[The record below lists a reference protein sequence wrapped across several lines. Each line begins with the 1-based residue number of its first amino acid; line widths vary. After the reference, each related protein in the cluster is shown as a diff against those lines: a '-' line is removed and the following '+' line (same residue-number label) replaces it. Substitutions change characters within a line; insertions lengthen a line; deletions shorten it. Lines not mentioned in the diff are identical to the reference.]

1 MYIFSDRL
9 KTISFFTLSYFV
21 IFGIAAIRTQNFEF
35 ILYEIEMII
44 LLSLLVFM
52 DKRVQFSK
60 LVLWLMTFWGFWHLA
75 GGIIPIPESIA
86 DMNDASPEDAT
97 QVLYNMRLLPYLP
110 RYDQMIHAYGF
121 GSCTLLAREA
131 LSAHLGKKL
140 PINWPIGAALVLIAL
155 GLGTI
160 NEIIEFAVQLSLPET
175 NVGGYINTGWDMVS
189 NTVGAVTAA
198 LLIRSFDK

>member
-9 KTISFFTLSYFV
+9 RLVSIFTITYFV
-21 IFGIAAIRTQNFEF
+21 IFCIAAVQTQNFEF
-35 ILYEIEMII
+35 MIYEVQMAVILA
-44 LLSLLVFM
+44 LLIFM

-60 LVLWLMTFWGFWHLA
+60 LVLWLMTIWGFWHLA
-75 GGIIPIPESIA
+75 GGIIPIPDSIA
-86 DMNDASPEDAT
+86 DLDDFDDPDKV
-97 QVLYNMRLLPYLP
+97 QVLYNMRLAPYLP

-140 PINWPIGAALVLIAL
+140 SINWPIGAALVLIAL

-160 NEIIEFAVQLSLPET
+160 NEIIEFAVQLTLPET

-189 NTVGAVTAA
+189 NTVGAVTAV
-198 LLIRSFDK
+198 LLMKLKD